1 MNFGLVY
8 GIILFIKL
16 KFKCLNNI
24 KLPDIKYKFKL
35 RNTFAD
41 IQVFNQIFIENGYK
55 FDYKE
60 PKIIIDGGANI
71 GLFAIL
77 MVNQFPNAKIICIE
91 PDMENFELL
100 KQNVSPYENISCEN
114 CGLWNKNA
122 MLKVYDKF
130 NLGKWGIIVEEDIKN
145 GIVSAISL
153 DFLIEKYDISE
164 IDILKLDIET
174 SEKQLFSGNYKNW
187 LSITKTLVVE
197 FHDRLE
203 SGCFKVCIE
212 AINDTFSDY
221 DYDVSGENTIIY
233 NTKLR
238 K

>member
-1 MNFGLVY
+1 MNFGFGY
-8 GIILFIKL
+8 GTILFIKL

-24 KLPDIKYKFKL
+24 KLPNIKYKFRL

-41 IQVFNQIFIENGYK
+41 IQTFNQIFLENSYEIE
-55 FDYKE
+55 FKE

-77 MVNQFPNAKIICIE
+77 MTNHFPNAKIICIE
-91 PDMENFELL
+91 PDIENFELL
-100 KQNVSPYENISCEN
+100 KQNVLSYENIFCEN
-114 CGLWNKNA
+114 SGLWDKKTK
-122 MLKVYDKF
+122 LKIYDKF
-130 NLGKWGIIVEEDIKN
+130 NLGKWGMIVEEDPEN
-145 GIVSAISL
+145 GTTPAISL
-153 DFLIEKYDISE
+153 DFLIEKYNISE

-174 SEKQLFSGNYKNW
+174 SEKQLFSNNYQNW
-187 LSITKTLVVE
+187 LSKTKTFVVE

-203 SGCFKVCIE
+203 NGCFKVFIN
-212 AINDTFSDY
+212 AINDVFFDY
-221 DYDVSGENTIIY
+221 DYAVSGENTIIY